1 MEPPAGA
8 HRLDAAGEA
17 RAVVNLRVPA
27 DMDPAAAQQLLIDHL
42 HRHIPWGLVE
52 AQPVSLGRGF
62 RARTDGPAYAAMRQ
76 SMQTA
81 FGFEPVTTGQGGSI
95 PLAVT
100 LAQLHPEA
108 EIMLLGVEEP
118 ASRIHATNESVDPRE
133 LERTAYALAL
143 FLLELA

>member
-1 MEPPAGA
+1 
-8 HRLDAAGEA
+8 
-17 RAVVNLRVPA
+17 
-27 DMDPAAAQQLLIDHL
+27 
-42 HRHIPWGLVE
+42 
-52 AQPVSLGRGF
+52 
-62 RARTDGPAYAAMRQ
+62 
-76 SMQTA
+76 MQTA